1 MADINFHP
9 FKNRGAFG
17 GLFNVESRGLMQG
30 DAQDDPAIRLQ
41 LCSGRLDS
49 KITEPVWGG
58 VGVMECIAP
67 AKDSVNGAVMK
78 QATKDACNA
87 FTVFNQAF

>member
-49 KITEPVWGG
+49 KITEPVYRGG
-58 VGVMECIAP
+58 CSQQY
-67 AKDSVNGAVMK
+67 SVAGGSR
-78 QATKDACNA
+78 C
-87 FTVFNQAF
+87 FRW

>member
-49 KITEPVWGG
+49 K
-58 VGVMECIAP
+58 
-67 AKDSVNGAVMK
+67 
-78 QATKDACNA
+78 
-87 FTVFNQAF
+87 

>member
-30 DAQDDPAIRLQ
+30 MRRMIRQ
-41 LCSGRLDS
+41 FVCNFA
-49 KITEPVWGG
+49 PVDWTAKSLNRYG
-58 VGVMECIAP
+58 VALELWSALLP
-67 AKDSVNGAVMK
+67 RKTALTAR
-78 QATKDACNA
+78 
-87 FTVFNQAF
+87 

>member
-49 KITEPVWGG
+49 KITQPVW
-58 VGVMECIAP
+58 VALELWSALLPRKTALMAR
-67 AKDSVNGAVMK
+67 
-78 QATKDACNA
+78 
-87 FTVFNQAF
+87 

>member
-30 DAQDDPAIRLQ
+30 MRRMIRQ
-41 LCSGRLDS
+41 FVCNFA
-49 KITEPVWGG
+49 PVDWTAKSLNRYG
-58 VGVMECIAP
+58 VALELWSALP
-67 AKDSVNGAVMK
+67 RER
-78 QATKDACNA
+78 QR
-87 FTVFNQAF
+87 